1 MAEWMLDVLLFWI
14 PTILTGSIL
23 FKLSSERIGGGDYG
37 FPLFQ
42 NIRVWRAEQYTERGQ
57 RLLPWLFGSVLLQ
70 AAGVSLLIW
79 VL

>member
-1 MAEWMLDVLLFWI
+1 MADWTLVALLFGI
-14 PTILTGSIL
+14 PAILSGSIL
-23 FKLSSERIGGGDYG
+23 FKLSTERIDSGDYG

-57 RLLPWLFGSVLLQ
+57 RLLPWLYGSFLLQ
-70 AAGVSLLIW
+70 VAGASLLIW

>member
-1 MAEWMLDVLLFWI
+1 MIALLFGI
-14 PTILTGSIL
+14 PAVLSGSIL
-23 FKLSSERIGGGDYG
+23 FRLSTERVGGGDYG

-57 RLLPWLFGSVLLQ
+57 RLLPWLYGSVLLQ
-70 AAGVSLLIW
+70 VAGASLLIW